1 MSNLLALLAVVLT
14 LHFAQARAPYAF
26 SFPRD
31 HYAHDAYR
39 TEWWYF
45 TGHLRAR
52 DGRRYGYELTFFRF
66 GLEPHA
72 RRLARGQS
80 EWRAAQLYPAHF
92 ALTDESGKRFISY
105 QTLAR
110 EALGAGAASE
120 DRLRVRANGW
130 SLDGAPSR
138 EGKIAMHLR
147 ASRPGY
153 ALDLEVLPQKRPAI
167 HGSGGVSRKGPCASC
182 ASHYY
187 SFTDARARGHLT
199 FAGSPVGVSGS
210 TWMDHEF
217 GSSELLPSQS
227 GWDWFALQLY
237 DGREAMLYRLRQR
250 DGSVTPQSSGSLVER
265 NGNVRRF
272 SFAQCEYRELAA
284 WHSPHT
290 GATYPSQWLMRV
302 PGIRNELRVVPA
314 LSDQELVD
322 PLGQL
327 TYWEGSAAVFDAKTG
342 VRTGDA
348 YVELTGYVSKLSL

>member
-1 MSNLLALLAVVLT
+1 MSKLLAVLAVVLA

-26 SFPRD
+26 VFPRD

-52 DGRRYGYELTFFRF
+52 DGRRFGYELTFFRF

-72 RRLARGQS
+72 RRLLRGQS
-80 EWRAAQLYPAHF
+80 GWRAAQLYPAHF
-92 ALTDESGKRFISY
+92 ALTDENGKRFFSY

-110 EALGAGAASE
+110 EALGAGAAAE

-130 SLDGAPSR
+130 SLDGTPSR
-138 EGKIAMHLR
+138 DGKIAMRLR

-153 ALDLEVLPQKRPAI
+153 ALDLDVLPQKRPAV
-167 HGSGGVSRKGPCASC
+167 HGTGGISRKGPCPSC

-187 SFTDARARGHLT
+187 SFTGARARGRLV
-199 FAGSPVGVSGS
+199 FAGSSVAVSGS
-210 TWMDHEF
+210 AWMDHEF
-217 GSSELLPSQS
+217 GSSELTPSQS

-237 DGREAMLYRLRQR
+237 DGREVMLYRLRQR

-265 NGNVRRF
+265 DGNVRRF
-272 SFAQCEYRELAA
+272 AFAQCGYRELAV

-290 GATYPSQWLMRV
+290 GASYPSQWLVRI
-302 PGIRNELRVVPA
+302 PGVRGELRVVPA
-314 LSDQELVD
+314 LDDQELVD
-322 PLGQL
+322 PLGRL

-348 YVELTGYVSKLSL
+348 YVELTGYAAKLSL